1 MSKNKIEFP
10 DFKLKG
16 KNIKVGV
23 ALARWN
29 TEITESLMRGVVQA
43 LKDARMLS
51 PGKNFAV
58 LDVPGSFELPR
69 AAQKLFKE
77 EKVDVVIALGC
88 LIKGETMH
96 FEYIAD
102 AVSNGLMRVSLDAE
116 KPVVFG
122 VLTCLNEKQAKARA
136 TGKNNHGYS
145 WGLTAIEMA
154 LTNKRK

>member
-1 MSKNKIEFP
+1 MSKNKIDFP
-10 DFKLKG
+10 GHKLKG

-29 TEITESLMRGVVQA
+29 SEIAESLMRGVVQA
-43 LKDARMLS
+43 LKDTGMLR

-58 LDVPGSFELPR
+58 LDVPGSYELPV
-69 AAQKLFKE
+69 AAQKLFKD

-102 AVSNGLMRVSLDAE
+102 AVSNGLMRVSLDVG

-122 VLTCLNEKQAKARA
+122 VLTCLNEKQAKARS
-136 TGKNNHGYS
+136 TGKNNHGYG
-145 WGLTAIEMA
+145 WGLTAVEMA
-154 LTNKRK
+154 LLAKNK

>member
-1 MSKNKIEFP
+1 MSKNKIQFP
-10 DFKLKG
+10 DYKLKG

-29 TEITESLMRGVVQA
+29 TEITGSLMQGVLQA
-43 LKDARMLS
+43 LKGTGILH

-58 LDVPGSFELPR
+58 LDVPGSYELPL
-69 AAQKLFKE
+69 AAQQLFKK

-102 AVSNGLMRVSLDAE
+102 AVSNGLMRVGLDAG

-122 VLTCLNEKQAKARA
+122 VLTCLNEKQAKVRA
-136 TGKNNHGYS
+136 IGKNNHGYG
-145 WGLTAIEMA
+145 WGLTAVEMA
-154 LTNKRK
+154 LQAKRK